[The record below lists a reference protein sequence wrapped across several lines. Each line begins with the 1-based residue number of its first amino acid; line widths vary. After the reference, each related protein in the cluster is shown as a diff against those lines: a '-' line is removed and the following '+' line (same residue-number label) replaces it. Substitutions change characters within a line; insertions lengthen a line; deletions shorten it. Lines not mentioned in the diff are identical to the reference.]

1 LEVVKP
7 KEKRRGMFV
16 EQFWSELFTKADIQ
30 LICVGG
36 FYIAFFSFA
45 KYMEFRQYKK
55 ETEDQ

>member
-1 LEVVKP
+1 
-7 KEKRRGMFV
+7 MFV